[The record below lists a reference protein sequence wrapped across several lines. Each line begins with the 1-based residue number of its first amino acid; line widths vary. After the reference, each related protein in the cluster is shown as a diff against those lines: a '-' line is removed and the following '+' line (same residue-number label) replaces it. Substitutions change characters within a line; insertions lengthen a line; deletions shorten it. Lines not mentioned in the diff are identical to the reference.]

1 MRTHASHLG
10 SVRIATSVRAHAT
23 AWLIAAVLAAVG
35 ATGLSLS
42 LVSGSGSGSGSG
54 MNGPSISP
62 ASVTGTFV
70 YPPAQRLS
78 SGKYLYP

>member
-42 LVSGSGSGSGSG
+42 LVSGSGSGSG

>member
-42 LVSGSGSGSGSG
+42 LVSGSGSG